1 MRVQKAVH
9 VAALAKQR
17 IVENRPAFHIL
28 VDLNHLALDEKVAFP
43 QLLHKL
49 AIGKAH
55 PTPTAARSPA
65 IAHRKCPSTSTSLI
79 RAASISSAASEAI
92 QALYDMGYR
101 HFISG
106 GAPGMDMFAAEAV
119 LELRAQH
126 PDMILEMVSSFDD
139 QAARWSPEL
148 RARYDRLFSQ
158 ADIATGHAYTKNA
171 MFRRNHY
178 LVDNADLLLAAYDGQ
193 PGGTAMTCELA
204 RRYDVPGMKIKP
216 AIN

>member
-1 MRVQKAVH
+1 MTNTVKRHSAPGAKRCAFTGYRPQKMPFGFNESDPRCIDFKRRVK
-9 VAALAKQR
+9 
-17 IVENRPAFHIL
+17 
-28 VDLNHLALDEKVAFP
+28 D
-43 QLLHKL
+43 
-49 AIGKAH
+49 
-55 PTPTAARSPA
+55 T
-65 IAHRKCPSTSTSLI
+65 
-79 RAASISSAASEAI
+79 I

-106 GAPGMDMFAAEAV
+106 GALGMDMFAAEAV

-126 PDMILEMVSSFDD
+126 PDMILEMVSPFDD

-148 RARYDRLFSQ
+148 RARHDWLFAQ
-158 ADIATGHAYTKNA
+158 ADITTATGHAYTRSA

-204 RRYDVPGMKIKP
+204 RRYDVPVMKIKP
-216 AIN
+216 TVN